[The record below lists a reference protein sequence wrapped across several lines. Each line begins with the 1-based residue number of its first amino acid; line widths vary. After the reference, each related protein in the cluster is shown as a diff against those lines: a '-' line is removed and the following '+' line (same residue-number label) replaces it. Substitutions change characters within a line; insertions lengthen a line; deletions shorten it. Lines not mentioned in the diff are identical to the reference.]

1 MKPQTVLLATAL
13 AVLPALA
20 GCVERKMVVRS
31 DPPGALIS
39 VDGHE
44 LDSRTPV
51 EVPFSWGG
59 LRRVTLSAP
68 GYRVLETT
76 AELTDAWH
84 AYFPLDVV
92 AEFCWPLT
100 IEDTQTFDY
109 RLEPYQAVGSP
120 LTDAQRAEAQKKLQ
134 ELKLRAAEYRAGGSQ
149 GPGAVVVPPPP
160 SAPPEPQEPAGP
172 NGNGKPAEPQIR
184 K

>member
-1 MKPQTVLLATAL
+1 MKQPTVLVPSAF
-13 AVLPALA
+13 AVLAALG

-44 LDSRTPV
+44 LEPRTPTQT
-51 EVPFSWGG
+51 PFSWGG
-59 LRRVTLSAP
+59 LRRVTISAP

-76 AELTDAWH
+76 AELTDSWYT
-84 AYFPLDVV
+84 YFPLDIL
-92 AEFCWPLT
+92 AEFVWPFT

-109 RLEPYQAVGSP
+109 RLEPFQTADKP
-120 LTDAQRAEAQKKLQ
+120 LTDAQFDEARKKLQ
-134 ELKLRAAEYRAGGSQ
+134 ELKLRAAEYRAGGSE
-149 GPGAVVVPPPP
+149 GPGAVV
-160 SAPPEPQEPAGP
+160 APPQEPGKP
-172 NGNGKPAEPQIR
+172 DGNGKPAEPQIR